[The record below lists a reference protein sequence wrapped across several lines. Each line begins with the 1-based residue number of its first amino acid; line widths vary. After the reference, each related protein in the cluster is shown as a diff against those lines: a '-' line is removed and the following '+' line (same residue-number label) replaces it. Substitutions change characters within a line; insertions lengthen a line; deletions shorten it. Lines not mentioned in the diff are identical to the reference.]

1 MDEDGFV
8 YYRARQ
14 KEMIIIGGLNVYPVD
29 VENVLLEHPNIG
41 EAQVFGIPD
50 QRYGEVLCA
59 WVKPKVNMKIENIEE
74 IREFLA
80 TKLAFYKVPKY
91 INVIESFLPYMTPTG
106 KVQKF
111 KLTEDMVK
119 NLAK

>member
-14 KEMIIIGGLNVYPVD
+14 KEMIIIGGLNVYPVE